1 MTAGSVDSPSILV
14 LGLGN
19 LLLADDAVGLRLL
32 ERVQSAAGALGT
44 VDVEFVD
51 GGTQGIALLGRIAG
65 RRGVI
70 LLDAIG
76 LGDAPGAV
84 HVLRDAEVWQF
95 RARKARTAH
104 EGNALELLETARLLG
119 DEPEHIAVIGVEPES
134 IRTAIG
140 LTSTVEAALP
150 GALAKALEVLQSMA
164 GSLQAASR

>member
-1 MTAGSVDSPSILV
+1 LV

-32 ERVQSAAGALGT
+32 VQSAAGVLGI
-44 VDVEFVD
+44 VDAEFVD

-65 RRGVI
+65 RQGVI

-119 DEPEHIAVIGVEPES
+119 DEPEHIAVIGVEPAV

-140 LTSTVEAALP
+140 LSPSIEDAMPA
-150 GALAKALEVLQSMA
+150 ALAKSLEVLQSMTGQLPA
-164 GSLQAASR
+164 TKKQLS

>member
-1 MTAGSVDSPSILV
+1 MAVGSVDSPPILV

-32 ERVQSAAGALGT
+32 EQVQSAAGVLGI
-44 VDVEFVD
+44 VDAEFVD

-76 LGDAPGAV
+76 IGDAPGAV

-119 DEPEHIAVIGVEPES
+119 DEPEHIAVIGVEPET
-134 IRTAIG
+134 IKTAIG
-140 LTSTVEAALP
+140 LTSTVEAS
-150 GALAKALEVLQSMA
+150 LAEASHKALEILRSM
-164 GSLQAASR
+164 SSQFS